1 MLELI
6 DVVRLRMLG
15 GKMGLER
22 IVLKNGVMLAYF
34 ISDRKHPF
42 FESDRFGAILQQL
55 AARKSGISLLESNGK
70 LYFKVPDVPSVQA
83 AARVLA
89 PFLV

>member
-15 GKMGLER
+15 SKMGLER

-42 FESDRFGAILQQL
+42 FESDQFGAILQQL
-55 AARKSGISLLESNGK
+55 AARKSGIHLLEANGK